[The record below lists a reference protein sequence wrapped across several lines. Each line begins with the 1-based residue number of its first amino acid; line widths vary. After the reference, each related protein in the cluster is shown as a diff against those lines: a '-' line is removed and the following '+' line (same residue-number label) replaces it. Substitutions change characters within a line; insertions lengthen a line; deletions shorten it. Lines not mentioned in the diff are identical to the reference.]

1 MSRHRHVIGLVLAI
15 LAVPGLADRL
25 FPDLPERDEIVED
38 TIQILWYAI
47 VARVTRRPLAHL
59 VVWIYPMIRK
69 YLL

>member
-1 MSRHRHVIGLVLAI
+1 MSRKTDVIDLVLAM

-25 FPDLPERDEIVED
+25 FPDLPERAEIVED
-38 TIQILWYAI
+38 IIQILWYAI
-47 VARVTRRPLAHL
+47 VARVTRRPLAHF